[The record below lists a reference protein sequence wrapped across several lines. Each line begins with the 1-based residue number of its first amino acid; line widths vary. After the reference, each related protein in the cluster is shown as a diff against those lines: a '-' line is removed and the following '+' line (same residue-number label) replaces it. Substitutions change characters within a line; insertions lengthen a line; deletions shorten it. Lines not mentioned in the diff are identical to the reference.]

1 MRLIAASLCLWL
13 VAGMAAA
20 AELSSEDTRELEGL
34 LVRLGFDPG
43 PVDGIADA
51 QTSAAIEGYQSF
63 AALRVDG
70 VASSALLEELRG
82 VTESLGTDAGS
93 APSEATPPSATAV
106 TAAVTAAETA
116 TDDGSGTA
124 SQSGGSAALPPTGL
138 VTGAPWDTAIH
149 LASFKQESKAH
160 EEWRRLQGRLP
171 DLLGDMDSMISAF
184 DLGDEGL
191 YFRLYA
197 GPFPNL
203 ATAEDFCVTVS
214 LEGYRCVVARG
225 DTMQV
230 AATSPATSAVAPEV
244 PDGSETV
251 AVTEEPP
258 SEPLVS
264 EESGETIATPDA
276 TPDATV
282 GSDAS
287 EPSPAIEETIALEP
301 PDATESAVTEANAT
315 EEEMAAA
322 RVPEDDVESVP
333 PAQALA
339 EPTEEE
345 AGTVMAAPSIPV
357 TTEQIGAATPDEA
370 PEDVTEDAAEEVAEE
385 GPSETVVGAPTLL
398 IAAAQFGEAAPST
411 IPGETAEIGP
421 SETEIGAPTLLVT
434 AFDFGDEDANAEPGP
449 ETEGSADVQPET
461 DEPAD
466 VETAA
471 PESSAGEPTESDNT
485 EIEITATDDVT
496 ADAGEAGEAAETAE
510 AVPADETEPEAT
522 QSAALVTTGTEDY
535 ATATAAF
542 EIGDCPTALRY
553 YEQAFEKGGVPRQA
567 LAAGY
572 NNRGR
577 CLYDSAQYDAALADV
592 DRAIGLDG
600 EFAAAFYN
608 RGRIHNAMGNS
619 SEARADLKSAYDLGF
634 GRLQPLQYPGQ

>member
-1 MRLIAASLCLWL
+1 VRLIAASLCLWL

-124 SQSGGSAALPPTGL
+124 SQSGGSAAPPPAGL

-203 ATAEDFCVTVS
+203 ATAQDFCVTVS
-214 LEGYRCVVARG
+214 QEGYRCVVARG

-230 AATSPATSAVAPEV
+230 AATSPAAPEV
-244 PDGSETV
+244 PDGSEAV

-276 TPDATV
+276 TPDASV

-287 EPSPAIEETIALEP
+287 ELSPAIEEAIALEP
-301 PDATESAVTEANAT
+301 PDATESAVTEADAT

-322 RVPEDDVESVP
+322 QVPEDDVESVP

-339 EPTEEE
+339 EPTEEEE

-370 PEDVTEDAAEEVAEE
+370 PEDVTEDAAEDAAEE

-421 SETEIGAPTLLVT
+421 SETAIGAPTLLVT

-461 DEPAD
+461 DRPAD

-471 PESSAGEPTESDNT
+471 PASSAGETTESDNT

-496 ADAGEAGEAAETAE
+496 AEAAEAGEAGEAAEAAETAE

-522 QSAALVTTGTEDY
+522 QSAALVATGTEDY

-542 EIGDCPTALRY
+542 KIGDCPTALRY
-553 YEQAFEKGGVPRQA
+553 YEQAFEKGGLPRRD

-577 CLYDSAQYDAALADV
+577 CHYDSARYDEALADL
-592 DRAIGLDG
+592 DRAIGLDR
-600 EFAAAFYN
+600 EFAAAYYN
-608 RGRIHNAMGNS
+608 RGRAHNAMGNS

-634 GRLQPLQYPGQ
+634 GRLQPLQ